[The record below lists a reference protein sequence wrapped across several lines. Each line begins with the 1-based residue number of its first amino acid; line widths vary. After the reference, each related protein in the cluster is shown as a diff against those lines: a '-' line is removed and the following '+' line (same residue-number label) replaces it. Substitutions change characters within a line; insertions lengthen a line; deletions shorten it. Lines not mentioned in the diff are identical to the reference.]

1 MAVGLGCEYI
11 QPEWLSNIAK
21 EEEKESAWLFIQ
33 NEGGTRTAINKG
45 VEEVQRILKKL
56 KQTPRV
62 EMGFDD
68 LVIGA
73 ECGGSDYT
81 SGLAGNVV
89 VGRFFDKL
97 VDMGGTAIFEEI
109 VEAIGL
115 VDLLTKRAVDQKAKE
130 EIQYTYDKALEY
142 CKAVRQYSW

>member
-1 MAVGLGCEYI
+1 
-11 QPEWLSNIAK
+11 
-21 EEEKESAWLFIQ
+21 
-33 NEGGTRTAINKG
+33 
-45 VEEVQRILKKL
+45 
-56 KQTPRV
+56 
-62 EMGFDD
+62 MGFDD

-130 EIQYTYDKALEY
+130 EIQYTYDL
-142 CKAVRQYSW
+142 SLIHI